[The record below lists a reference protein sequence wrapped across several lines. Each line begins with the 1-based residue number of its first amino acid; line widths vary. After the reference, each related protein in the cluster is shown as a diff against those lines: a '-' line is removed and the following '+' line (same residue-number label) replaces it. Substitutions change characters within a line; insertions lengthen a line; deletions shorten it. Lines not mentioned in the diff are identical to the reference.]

1 MATFADLKFK
11 PHETSPN
18 GVQAL
23 LRIGKFE
30 LSVVDLKGNGPKYE
44 VAVFVRNE
52 FVQLPGIHPNYGM
65 EDSDDVIHYQ
75 NADEITEIMNKLNQ
89 INLDFVEIFGQA
101 EMDFR

>member
-1 MATFADLKFK
+1 MATFADLKFE
-11 PHETSPN
+11 PHKVSPG

-44 VAVFVRNE
+44 VAVFVRNH
-52 FVQLPGIHPNYGM
+52 FVQLPGIHPNYG
-65 EDSDDVIHYQ
+65 EEGSDDVIHYQ
-75 NADEITEIMNKLNQ
+75 TADEITEIMNKLNQ

>member
-1 MATFADLKFK
+1 MATFADLNFK
-11 PHETSPN
+11 PHEVSPG

-30 LSVVDLKGNGPKYE
+30 LSVVDLKGNGPMYE

-52 FVQLPGIHPNYGM
+52 FVQLPGIHPHYG
-65 EDSDDVIHYQ
+65 EPSSNEVIPYQTADD
-75 NADEITEIMNKLNQ
+75 ITEIINKLHQ